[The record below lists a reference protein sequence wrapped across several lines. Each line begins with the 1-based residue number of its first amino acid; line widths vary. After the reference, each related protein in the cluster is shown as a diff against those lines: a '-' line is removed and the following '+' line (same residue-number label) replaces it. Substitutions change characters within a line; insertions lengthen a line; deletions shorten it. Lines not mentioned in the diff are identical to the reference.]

1 MVARDRLLQAIEQV
15 ESGGRRDA
23 VSPKGARGRMQV
35 MPATARQPG
44 YRVKPARDESEEEY
58 TRVGRDYAMAL
69 LNHYGG
75 DLEATLVA
83 YNYGPTNANK
93 WIASGRN
100 KNDLP
105 PETRNY
111 ITKVSKQL
119 GGKKMARRPLEF
131 IKQKQLS
138 ELTKKAMKN
147 PDSADARK
155 VVRELV
161 ARGLPVPKKLQA
173 SVGKARAEAGVGS
186 PPRKVPGP
194 KGKRAAPKA
203 KAPAPKAKRR
213 NAALQREA
221 ASRKAAADRRA
232 ALQQLMEDSLPLDE
246 DVAFGPPRER
256 SYSIGIPTQE
266 ELIRD
271 VRRNPLVRGIS
282 ALRGRGDIP
291 APGRNPTEAEF
302 AAAPQKQPRF
312 NNDIYALRRTLRSN
326 REAAKNVDVA
336 GAPYR
341 GSGRG
346 IAGPPVPPRA
356 MPDSRRGSDFPLP
369 PPERQL
375 RRGVSRVPTGDFGVG
390 SGLTDRA
397 EDIRILPSPP
407 PARIPTEAEFTARP
421 GPGMGYDP
429 NLDPTT
435 GISIDDDVIQERF
448 MRDTPRGSDAPLTDN
463 EGRDYETLREYFIED
478 MSPRKS
484 NVMTPF
490 GIIEIDTTEEGMF
503 PDQDMFLEK
512 KGGRLK
518 KKKRVARKK
527 KAAPK
532 KKKTVAK
539 KKPVVRKKAIAKK
552 PLVRK
557 KAVAKKSAGRKRA
570 AKRGFGAELR
580 GN

>member
-83 YNYGPTNANK
+83 YNYGPGNANK
-93 WIASGRN
+93 WIASGR
-100 KNDLP
+100 KKSDLP
-105 PETRNY
+105 EETRNY
-111 ITKVSKQL
+111 ITRVGKQL
-119 GGKKMARRPLEF
+119 GGDKMARRPLEF
-131 IKQKQLS
+131 VKQDKLS
-138 ELTKKAMKN
+138 ELTKKAAKN
-147 PDSADARK
+147 PDSAEARK
-155 VVRELV
+155 VVRELI
-161 ARGLPVPKKLQA
+161 ARGLPVPKKLQKTI
-173 SVGKARAEAGVGS
+173 GKARAEAGVGS
-186 PPRKVPGP
+186 PPREVPRPERKPRVPKQERDKRERTDLGP
-194 KGKRAAPKA
+194 MSEAD
-203 KAPAPKAKRR
+203 RR
-213 NAALQREA
+213 NALVEA
-221 ASRKAAADRRA
+221 
-232 ALQQLMEDSLPLDE
+232 
-246 DVAFGPPRER
+246 VR
-256 SYSIGIPTQE
+256 SMSP
-266 ELIRD
+266 
-271 VRRNPLVRGIS
+271 
-282 ALRGRGDIP
+282 
-291 APGRNPTEAEF
+291 PGRNRTEAEF
-302 AAAPQKQPRF
+302 AASPQRQRPVQMRPPSDFERTYVRKGSGVPPLQRRAEDIALPF
-312 NNDIYALRRTLRSN
+312 NRVT
-326 REAAKNVDVA
+326 
-336 GAPYR
+336 GYR
-341 GSGRG
+341 GNVRPT
-346 IAGPPVPPRA
+346 APP
-356 MPDSRRGSDFPLP
+356 P

-397 EDIRILPSPP
+397 EDIRIGPS
-407 PARIPTEAEFTARP
+407 

-435 GISIDDDVIQERF
+435 GISIDDDVIQERV
-448 MRDTPRGSDAPLTDN
+448 MRDTPRGSDAPLRDN
-463 EGRDYETLREYFIED
+463 EGRDYETLREYFIENLT
-478 MSPRKS
+478 PRKS
-484 NVMTPF
+484 NVMTPL
-490 GIIEIDTTEEGMF
+490 GIVEIDTTQEGMF
-503 PDQDMFLEK
+503 PEEDMYTEK

-539 KKPVVRKKAIAKK
+539 KKPVVRKKAVAKK
-552 PLVRK
+552 PPVRK
-557 KAVAKKSAGRKRA
+557 KAVAKKPAGRKRA

>member
-83 YNYGPTNANK
+83 YNYGPGNANK
-93 WIASGRN
+93 WIASGR
-100 KNDLP
+100 KKSDLP
-105 PETRNY
+105 EETRNY
-111 ITKVSKQL
+111 ITRVGKQL
-119 GGKKMARRPLEF
+119 GGDKMARRPLEF
-131 IKQKQLS
+131 VKQDKLS
-138 ELTKKAMKN
+138 ELTKKAAKN
-147 PDSADARK
+147 PDSAEARK
-155 VVRELV
+155 VVRELI
-161 ARGLPVPKKLQA
+161 ARGLPVPKKLQKTI
-173 SVGKARAEAGVGS
+173 GKARAEAGVGS
-186 PPRKVPGP
+186 PPREVPGS
-194 KGKRAAPKA
+194 KGKRA
-203 KAPAPKAKRR
+203 APKAKRR

-221 ASRKAAADRRA
+221 ASRKAEAGRRA

-246 DVAFGPPRER
+246 DVAGMPP
-256 SYSIGIPTQE
+256 PTQE
-266 ELIRD
+266 ELIRQA
-271 VRRNPLVRGIS
+271 VRRNPLLRGIS

-302 AAAPQKQPRF
+302 AAAPQRQRPVRMRAPSDFERTPQRGGRF
-312 NNDIYALRRTLRSN
+312 VGSPPLQRRAEDIRIMPDTPFYGD
-326 REAAKNVDVA
+326 EP

-346 IAGPPVPPRA
+346 IAGPPV
-356 MPDSRRGSDFPLP
+356 P

-397 EDIRILPSPP
+397 EDIRIGPS
-407 PARIPTEAEFTARP
+407 

-429 NLDPTT
+429 NLGPTT
-435 GISIDDDVIQERF
+435 GISIDDDVRQD
-448 MRDTPRGSDAPLTDN
+448 MRDTPRGSDAPLRDN
-463 EGRDYETLREYFIED
+463 EGRDYETLREYFIENLT
-478 MSPRKS
+478 PRKS
-484 NVMTPF
+484 NVMTPL
-490 GIIEIDTTEEGMF
+490 GIIEIDTTQEGMF
-503 PDQDMFLEK
+503 PEEDMYMEK

-539 KKPVVRKKAIAKK
+539 KKPVVRKKAVAKK
-552 PLVRK
+552 PPVRK
-557 KAVAKKSAGRKRA
+557 KAVAKKPAGRKRA